1 MTARP
6 RLLAALGAAALP
18 LALAA
23 ACSSPS
29 TNGPGSDADPSPVVS
44 EPVPVERSAE
54 LQDAGGSTIGS
65 ATLSQAATAA
75 GTTVELDAAGLS
87 VGEHPL
93 TLLDSA
99 DCAAALEGSG
109 QPVEGAELAGLV
121 VQDDG
126 GGQVSATVDVQLEDL
141 LDDDGSALLVGPA
154 DTDAAG
160 PTGSEQACA
169 AFGG

>member
-6 RLLAALGAAALP
+6 RLLALGAAALP

-44 EPVPVERSAE
+44 EPVPVERSVDLRDVE
-54 LQDAGGSTIGS
+54 GSTIGS
-65 ATLSQAATAA
+65 ATLRQLATAA
-75 GTTVELDAAGLS
+75 GTTVELDAAGLA

-99 DCAAALEGSG
+99 DCDAALGGSG
-109 QPVEGAELAGLV
+109 EPVEGAELAGLI
-121 VQDDG
+121 VQEDG
-126 GGQVSATVDVQLEDL
+126 GGQVSATVDVGLADL
-141 LDDDGSALLVGPA
+141 LDDDGSALLVGPP

-160 PTGSEQACA
+160 PTGSQVACA
-169 AFGG
+169 SFGG